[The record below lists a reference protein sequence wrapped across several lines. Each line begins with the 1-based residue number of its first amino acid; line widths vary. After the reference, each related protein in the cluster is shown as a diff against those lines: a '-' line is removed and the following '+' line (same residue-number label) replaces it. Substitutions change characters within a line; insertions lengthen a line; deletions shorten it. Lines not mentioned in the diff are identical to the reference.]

1 MARQPIQIER
11 TGQRTPRERLWAAML
26 KLGRF
31 TAVQLHET
39 AYPATPRT
47 VQSYIECLSKGGYI
61 APAADDPQLTCRFW
75 QVVKRQPRA
84 PMLDKHGQEVKPALG
99 TLAMWRAMKVRK
111 VFDAAQIATDAT
123 QGGVSCTLATAKA
136 YVTVLLR
143 CGYLRVDAKSKPGT
157 LARLRLIKDTGPLP
171 PAVTRAKALFD
182 RNTGEL
188 LLAQTAQEVGD
199 GLDR

>member
-1 MARQPIQIER
+1 MARRPIQIER
-11 TGQRTPRERLWAAML
+11 TGQRTPRERMWAAML

-31 TAVQLHET
+31 QAVQLSAQAH
-39 AYPATPRT
+39 PATPRT
-47 VQSYIECLSKGGYI
+47 VQSYLECLSNGGYI
-61 APAADDPQLTCRFW
+61 AAVDDAPAKYRLW
-75 QVVKRQPRA
+75 EVVKRQART
-84 PMLDKHGQEVKPALG
+84 PMLDRQGQELKPALG
-99 TLAMWRAMKVRK
+99 NLAMWRAMKVRK

-123 QGGVSCTLATAKA
+123 QGGVSCSLSSTKA

-199 GLDR
+199 GLDH

>member
-26 KLGRF
+26 KHGRF
-31 TAVQLHET
+31 QAVQLHET
-39 AYPATPRT
+39 AWPATPRT
-47 VQSYIECLSKGGYI
+47 VQSYIECLSAGGYI
-61 APAADDPQLTCRFW
+61 AALNDDQAKYRRW
-75 QVVKRQPRA
+75 EVIKRQARA
-84 PMLDKHGQEVKPALG
+84 PMLDRQGQEVKPALG

-123 QGGVSCTLATAKA
+123 QGGVTCSLSTAKA
-136 YVTVLLR
+136 YATVLLR
-143 CGYLRVDAKSKPGT
+143 CGYLRVDAKAKPGT

>member
-1 MARQPIQIER
+1 MARKPIQIER
-11 TGQRTPRERLWAAML
+11 TGLRTPRERMWTAML

-31 TAVQLHET
+31 QAVQLHES
-39 AYPATPRT
+39 ANPATPRT
-47 VQSYIECLSKGGYI
+47 VQSYLECLSAGGYI
-61 APAADDPQLTCRFW
+61 SALDDAPAKYRLW
-75 QVVKRQPRA
+75 EVIKRQPRT
-84 PMLDKHGQEVKPALG
+84 PMLDRQGQEIKPAVG

-123 QGGVSCTLATAKA
+123 QGGVTCSLSTTKA
-136 YVTVLLR
+136 YVAVLLR
-143 CGYLRVDAKSKPGT
+143 CGYLRVDVKSTPNT

-171 PAVTRAKALFD
+171 PAITRAKALFD

-199 GLDR
+199 VLDR